1 MEQIHFPQV
10 KPPSPGEAIRVDVR
24 GVPVAVF
31 NIGGELRAIEARCT
45 HRGGPLEKGTVKDRS
60 VTCPWHGS
68 QFSLDTGQ
76 VVRGPATTPE
86 RAFTVRLEDNVLVVD
101 AP

>member
-1 MEQIHFPQV
+1 MESIRFPQV
-10 KPPSPGEAIRVDVR
+10 KPPAPGQAIRVDVK

-31 NIGGELRAIEARCT
+31 NLGGELRAIEARCT
-45 HRGGPLEKGTVKDRS
+45 HVGGPLEKGAVTGHT

-68 QFSLDTGQ
+68 QFDIDTGK
-76 VVRGPATTPE
+76 VVRGPATVAE
-86 RAFTVRLEDNVLVVD
+86 KSFHVHLEGNVLVVD